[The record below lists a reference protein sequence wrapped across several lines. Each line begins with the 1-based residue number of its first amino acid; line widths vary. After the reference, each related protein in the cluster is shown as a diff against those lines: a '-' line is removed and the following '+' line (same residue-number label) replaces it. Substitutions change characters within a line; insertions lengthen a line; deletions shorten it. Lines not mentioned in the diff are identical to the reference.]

1 MKKEDKLLYQIR
13 LAIRRKHYSRSTEKS
28 YVSWAYR
35 FIVFHKKVH
44 PQYLGEKEVVDYLNH
59 LASVRN
65 VAASTQN
72 QAMCAILFLY
82 RDVIKQDLPWLQNLE
97 FSQRPK
103 TLPTVLTEKE
113 VSSIIVNL
121 SGAKKLFVKLLY
133 GSGLRLHE
141 ALRLR
146 IQDIDFAYKQICVR
160 SGKGQKDRFTVL
172 PESLIIDLSD
182 HCRKVEFLHKQDLAK
197 GYGFV
202 TLPNSLHLKYD
213 DANRALKWQFVF
225 PSDRL
230 STDPVSKRIGR
241 HHIDPSQI
249 QRSVKTASERAN
261 IKKKV
266 SCHTFRHSF
275 ATHLLQN
282 GYDIRT
288 LQELLGHNDVK
299 TTMIYTHVLSKGA
312 GAITSPLDKLY

>member
-44 PQYLGEKEVVDYLNH
+44 PQYLGEKEVVEYLNH

-103 TLPTVLTEKE
+103 TLPTVLSEKE

-172 PESLIIDLSD
+172 PESLITDLSD
-182 HCRKVEFLHKQDLAK
+182 HCRKVF
-197 GYGFV
+197 GCRFSV
-202 TLPNSLHLKYD
+202 T
-213 DANRALKWQFVF
+213 
-225 PSDRL
+225 
-230 STDPVSKRIGR
+230 
-241 HHIDPSQI
+241 
-249 QRSVKTASERAN
+249 
-261 IKKKV
+261 
-266 SCHTFRHSF
+266 
-275 ATHLLQN
+275 
-282 GYDIRT
+282 
-288 LQELLGHNDVK
+288 
-299 TTMIYTHVLSKGA
+299 
-312 GAITSPLDKLY
+312 